1 MTESL
6 RSESIARLEA
16 YIEHVMTQGEAA
28 GLAIAVV
35 DSGGQ
40 TLYQCAFGHRDR
52 DQGLPVDG
60 DTLFGL
66 ASVTKSFTALAIMQL
81 CEKGM
86 LKLHDP
92 VCLHMPEFAH
102 PGVTVEHLLCH
113 NTGLYPQSCKEITQ
127 LMAEIG
133 RPEGDPAYD
142 AEICRE
148 AAHGLVETLNRVRDF
163 FGPPGEYFCY
173 SNDCYNLAAALICRV
188 AGFASFA
195 HYTDANI
202 LAPLGM
208 SRSGCGFEWQG
219 GNISRLY
226 DYRNGVLRGDWSFY
240 DDASPL
246 LGAGIMKSTLNDM
259 KRYVGMYL
267 NWGRGP
273 QGARLLSGAGIRQM
287 IRPRMPCELNQYYG
301 LGLTVKPLA
310 DLTVIEHGG
319 NMPGISSRIALSH
332 ESGIG
337 VIILCNTTKVRVS
350 AISDLAMLLFSGRG
364 ALPYPPPAPAP
375 VVWDRGLMEQVCG
388 LYRGE
393 DCSTFRIA
401 LDGDCFSVNLDGADT
416 TACPVNS
423 YMLAVRT
430 SVLDTPVSILRD
442 DNDRVW
448 ALGHDF
454 HIIPKVE

>member
-148 AAHGLVETLNRVRDF
+148 AAHGLVETLNGVRDF

-208 SRSGCGFEWQG
+208 SRSGCGFEWQDD
-219 GNISRLY
+219 NVSRLY
-226 DYRNGVLRGDWSFY
+226 QHRNGVLCGDWSFY
-240 DDASPL
+240 DAASALPGG
-246 LGAGIMKSTLNDM
+246 GAMKSTLSDM
-259 KRYVGMYL
+259 KKYVGMYL
-267 NWGRGP
+267 NLGRSVNGV
-273 QGARLLSGAGIRQM
+273 RLLSSAGIRRM
-287 IRPRMPCELNQYYG
+287 ARPRMTCELNQTYG
-301 LGLTVKPLA
+301 LGLMIKPLA
-310 DLTVIEHGG
+310 DLTVVEHGG
-319 NMPGISSRIALSH
+319 DMPGIASHMAFSH
-332 ESGIG
+332 ETG
-337 VIILCNTTKVRVS
+337 VGVVVLCNTSKVTVS
-350 AISDLAMLLFSGRG
+350 AISDLAMLLVSGRETV
-364 ALPYPPPAPAP
+364 PYPPAPPTP
-375 VVWDRGLMEQVCG
+375 VEWDSALMEQVCG
-388 LYRGE
+388 LYRSGE
-393 DCSTFRIA
+393 GNTIRITPTEGGFA
-401 LDGDCFSVNLDGADT
+401 VDLDGAGT
-416 TACPVNS
+416 FAYPMNN
-423 YMLAVRT
+423 YMLNVKAP
-430 SVLDTPVSILRD
+430 VLDIQASIYRD
-442 DNDRVW
+442 DDGKVW
-448 ALGHDF
+448 ALGGGYR
-454 HIIPKVE
+454 IIPKVE